1 VSENPDAGAGRPVG
15 LGQLVTGLAITLIS
29 LGMLLGAF
37 LLSQLGVSGAPATP
51 TPVEA
56 ASRPTATPFLPTLA
70 SPSPTSTPTPTPI
83 SPTPLPTEETASPTV
98 PTPSA
103 TPAATATP
111 TAADHLLPSCRQPA
125 GWYVYTVQR
134 GDTLSALAWRSGMT
148 TYALMQANCL
158 SSQVVSIGQKL
169 YVPPTFYATATPR
182 PYRCGPPLGWTY
194 LYRVQKGDTLY
205 GLSRRFGVGI
215 EAIRQAN
222 CLSGYQIN
230 IGQVLYMPRPPLYTS
245 TPKPSATF
253 TPAPTLVPTLMPT
266 MTSTAAPT
274 LTPTGSPPPTPTY
287 TPVPTV
293 IPTTP
298 LTPTATFTPV
308 PTSLLTETPTPAP
321 TLTETPAA
329 PTFTFTLVPATP
341 TLTPEPPTATSTP
354 APTLTPVPT
363 ETPAP

>member
-1 VSENPDAGAGRPVG
+1 MSENPNAGTRQPVG
-15 LGQLVTGLAITLIS
+15 LGQLFGGLAITLIS

-37 LLSQLGVSGAPATP
+37 LLSQIGVSSTPAPP

-56 ASRPTATPFLPTLA
+56 ASRPTATPFLPTLV
-70 SPSPTSTPTPTPI
+70 SPSPTSISTSTPTP
-83 SPTPLPTEETASPTV
+83 SPTEETVSSPT

-103 TPAATATP
+103 TPTATP
-111 TAADHLLPSCRQPA
+111 TSVDHLLPSCKQPV
-125 GWYVYTVQR
+125 GWSVYTVQQ
-134 GDTLSALAWRSGMT
+134 GDTLLALAGRAGMT

-158 SSQVVSIGQKL
+158 SSQVISPGQKL
-169 YVPPTFYATATPR
+169 YVPPTFYATATPK

-194 LYRVQKGDTLY
+194 LYRVQPGDTLY

-230 IGQVLYMPRPPLYTS
+230 VGQVLYMPQPPLYTS
-245 TPKPSATF
+245 TPRPTATL
-253 TPAPTLVPTLMPT
+253 TPTPTPPLAPTL
-266 MTSTAAPT
+266 TSTAAPT
-274 LTPTGSPPPTPTY
+274 LTPTGSPLPTLTY

-298 LTPTATFTPV
+298 LTPTATFTPA
-308 PTSLLTETPTPAP
+308 PTSIFTETPTPTP

-329 PTFTFTLVPATP
+329 PTSTP
-341 TLTPEPPTATSTP
+341 TP
-354 APTLTPVPT
+354 APTLTPEPATATFTPAPT
-363 ETPAP
+363 ETPAPTAAPVPTETPTP

>member
-1 VSENPDAGAGRPVG
+1 VSENPDAGTGRPAG

-37 LLSQLGVSGAPATP
+37 LLSQLGVSSALATP
-51 TPVEA
+51 TPAEA

-70 SPSPTSTPTPTPI
+70 SPSPSPTSTPIPT
-83 SPTPLPTEETASPTV
+83 SLPTKETASPTM

-103 TPAATATP
+103 TPSP
-111 TAADHLLPSCRQPA
+111 TAAPTSADHLLPSCPQPA

-134 GDTLSALAWRSGMT
+134 GDTLSALAWRAGMT

-158 SSQVVSIGQKL
+158 SSQVISIGQKL
-169 YVPPTFYATATPR
+169 YVPPTFYATATPK

-230 IGQVLYMPRPPLYTS
+230 IGQVLYMPHPPLYTS
-245 TPKPSATF
+245 TPKPTATF
-253 TPAPTLVPTLMPT
+253 TPTPAPTLVPTLVPT
-266 MTSTAAPT
+266 VTSTAAPT
-274 LTPTGSPPPTPTY
+274 LTPTGSPPPTLTY
-287 TPVPTV
+287 TPIPTV

-298 LTPTATFTPV
+298 LTPTVTFTPV
-308 PTSLLTETPTPAP
+308 PTSLLTETPPPTP
-321 TLTETPAA
+321 TLTETPAV
-329 PTFTFTLVPATP
+329 PTSTFTPIPTIP
-341 TLTPEPPTATSTP
+341 TLTPEPPTVTFTP
-354 APTLTPVPT
+354 APTSTSVPT
-363 ETPAP
+363 ETPTP